1 MDRQLKALPYS
12 PATIKQDVPQATVY
26 FLFENQED
34 FPGVTVEQE
43 FLREYPHKQV
53 GAQLFGFVREAT
65 KEQLEDKQRYRGVG
79 LGDRVGQS
87 GIESQYDRFLRGR
100 NGASRV
106 QVDALGNLRGQ
117 LRNRRPEQGRQLRLS
132 LDLGVQQA
140 GQNALGGAR
149 GAFAV
154 MNVRDG
160 QVLALGSSP
169 SFDPNQFS
177 KVLPQSAFKR
187 LTSKESGEPLTNR
200 ATSAGYPTGSTF
212 KLITATAALAGRADH
227 ARHRAVR
234 RRLAPDRPAGVQER
248 RRRGQRPGRAAQGAV
263 GVQRRVLLP
272 PGPGG
277 QRQGQRAADPG
288 LGASGSA
295 WAGAPASTCR
305 ARTRG

>member
-1 MDRQLKALPYS
+1 M
-12 PATIKQDVPQATVY
+12 PQKTVY

-43 FLREYPHKQV
+43 FLREYPHRQV

-132 LDLGVQQA
+132 LDLGVQEA
-140 GQNALGGAR
+140 GQRALGGAR

-160 QVLALGSSP
+160 EVLALGSSP

-177 KVLPQSAFKR
+177 KVLP
-187 LTSKESGEPLTNR
+187 P
-200 ATSAGYPTGSTF
+200 
-212 KLITATAALAGRADH
+212 
-227 ARHRAVR
+227 V
-234 RRLAPDRPAGVQER
+234 GVQAADR
-248 RRRGQRPGRAAQGAV
+248 RRRAAS
-263 GVQRRVLLP
+263 R
-272 PGPGG
+272 
-277 QRQGQRAADPG
+277 
-288 LGASGSA
+288 
-295 WAGAPASTCR
+295 
-305 ARTRG
+305 